1 MLEEPQTGCRIFLWF
16 AGCLCCPLVLFHHSP
31 TATTE
36 VPVSVGSLILHF
48 EDNSTRKIEYASDME
63 CEVINMKP
71 EHPIVRVVVAS
82 AHFVLYNRRDRRGRQ
97 YPVSSTREKE
107 YSAQELGFTKV
118 GRYIQALI
126 GPAPSLLRS
135 HWSRA
140 SDEIFS

>member
-1 MLEEPQTGCRIFLWF
+1 MQNI
-16 AGCLCCPLVLFHHSP
+16 PLVCWLSLLSVGCVSP
-31 TATTE
+31 QPCHGGVSCVRATTE

-48 EDNSTRKIEYASDME
+48 EDNSTRKIEYRSGME

-140 SDEIFS
+140 S